1 MLFCTF
7 FFCRHYT
14 TTTGKCLI
22 ARFMEDVNKRRRIF
36 LSRFKLK
43 FVPQEINSWKMT
55 VERVCLFHGL
65 LFQLMPGPFYAPPIA
80 AIKSKQFE
88 NYLSEMK
95 ASCNTKATDHGGP
108 KLENNCRFFGS
119 KAKSSA
125 VDGKT
130 KVVKQAHKFQG
141 EAIFFSSRLSR
152 KMPRGTVNEVRIV
165 KAKVKYG

>member
-1 MLFCTF
+1 
-7 FFCRHYT
+7 
-14 TTTGKCLI
+14 
-22 ARFMEDVNKRRRIF
+22 MEDVSKRRRIF

-95 ASCNTKATDHGGP
+95 ASCNTKATDHAGP

-130 KVVKQAHKFQG
+130 KVVKQAQKFQG
-141 EAIFFSSRLSR
+141 EAIFFFFSIVPKNAERYGE
-152 KMPRGTVNEVRIV
+152 RGQDCQSQSQVWLTHS
-165 KAKVKYG
+165 GLTTTQ